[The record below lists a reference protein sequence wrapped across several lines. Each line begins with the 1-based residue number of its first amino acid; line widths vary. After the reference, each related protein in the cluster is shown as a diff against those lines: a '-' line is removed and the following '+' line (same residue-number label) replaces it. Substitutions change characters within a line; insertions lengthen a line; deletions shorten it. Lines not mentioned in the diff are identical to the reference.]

1 MMYKKQST
9 GKFSTNAFLGSL
21 GGTGMV
27 QRSTSQKDI
36 IRITFAENGIDGV
49 SDHLEELDA
58 LRSAGA
64 EDLVLLYFSG
74 CPGGSADIGMAL
86 MNAII
91 ETPAHTVA
99 ILEGHNGSLATIIPM
114 VCSEVVVTPY
124 TSFMCHTGHG
134 GDYGTIQNKA
144 RSAVFA
150 EKNLHAWMED
160 VYEGFLSAEEIKE
173 IQRGG
178 EIYLNA
184 EEIEQRFA
192 ARGELLAN
200 EQSEEGVVVD
210 EQQ

>member
-1 MMYKKQST
+1 MMYKQQAMGNF
-9 GKFSTNAFLGSL
+9 GKNSFLGSL
-21 GGTGMV
+21 GGTSMV
-27 QRSTSQKDI
+27 QRTTTQKEI

-49 SDHLEELDA
+49 SEHLEELDA
-58 LRSAGA
+58 IRSAGA

-74 CPGGSADIGMAL
+74 CPGGNSDTGMAL

-99 ILEGHNGSLATIIPM
+99 ILEGRNASLATIIPM
-114 VCSEVVVTPY
+114 VCAEVVVTPY

-150 EKNLHAWMED
+150 EKNFHAWMED
-160 VYEGFLSAEEIKE
+160 VYEGFLSAEEIME

-192 ARGELLAN
+192 ARGELLAT
-200 EQSEEGVVVD
+200 EQSAVVE
-210 EQQ
+210 EQQE